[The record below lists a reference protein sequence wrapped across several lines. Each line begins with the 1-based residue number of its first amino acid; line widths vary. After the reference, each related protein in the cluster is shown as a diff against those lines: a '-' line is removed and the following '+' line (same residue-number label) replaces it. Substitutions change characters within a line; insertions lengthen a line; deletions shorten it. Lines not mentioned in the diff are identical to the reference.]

1 MKSFFPGILVGCLIA
16 TVGYAFFV
24 KAQSHNLTSGSQL
37 RVTKLKLAHTLDPS
51 HPVHAA
57 IVHMKERLDEL
68 SGGSVELDI
77 YPSGVI
83 GSEPQCIE
91 QLQNGVLAMT
101 KTSSAAM
108 EGFTPDM
115 GVFGLPYAFRDSDHF
130 WKVLDGDLGKELL
143 MQGDKKN
150 LRGLCYFDAGSR
162 NFYTTEKQIKT
173 PDDLKGQKI
182 RVQASK
188 IAIDMIKALGG
199 SPTPISFGELYT
211 SLQQGVVDGA
221 ENNPPS
227 YYSNRHHEVCKYF
240 TLDGH
245 TRIPDVLLI
254 SSKVWQKLTPQIQQ
268 WITQA
273 SQDASQFQ
281 RELWKKKTE
290 EALKKA
296 GEEGVEIFTPDQKA
310 FVEKVQPMLESYKGT
325 SIGKLLDRIRA
336 VE

>member
-1 MKSFFPGILVGCLIA
+1 MKSFFPGILVGCLLA

-24 KAQSHNLTSGSQL
+24 KTQNNNSDSGAQR

-57 IVHMKERLDEL
+57 IVFMKKRLNEL
-68 SGGSVELDI
+68 SDGALELDI
-77 YPSGVI
+77 YPSGVL

-115 GVFGLPYAFRDSDHF
+115 GVFGLPYAFRDSKHF
-130 WKVLDGDLGKELL
+130 WNVLDGELGKELL
-143 MQGDKKN
+143 MQGEKKN

-162 NFYTTEKQIKT
+162 NFYSTSKQIKT
-173 PDDLKGQKI
+173 PADLKGMKI
-182 RVQASK
+182 RVQSSK
-188 IAIDMIKALGG
+188 IAIEMIKALGG

-221 ENNPPS
+221 ENNAPS
-227 YYSNRHHEVCKYF
+227 YFSNRHHEVCKYF

-254 SSKVWQKLTPQIQQ
+254 STKVWKRLSPQVQQ
-268 WITQA
+268 WVTQA
-273 SQDASQFQ
+273 SNEASQFQ
-281 RELWKKKTE
+281 RELWQKKTA
-290 EALKKA
+290 EALVKVKA
-296 GEEGVEIFTPDQKA
+296 DGVEVYIPDQKA
-310 FVEKVQPMLESYKGT
+310 FVEKVQPMLDAYKGT
-325 SIGKLLDRIRA
+325 SIGNLLDRIRA